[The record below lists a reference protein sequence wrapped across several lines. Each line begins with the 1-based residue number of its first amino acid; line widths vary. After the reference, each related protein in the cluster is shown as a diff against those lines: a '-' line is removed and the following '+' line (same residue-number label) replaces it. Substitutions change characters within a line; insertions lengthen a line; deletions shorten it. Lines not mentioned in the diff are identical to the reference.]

1 VIADLKDIHKS
12 VQLNLFPKLADQ
24 LCRMVLYAMPARQHE
39 IIVIVVSDIK
49 FCLTGV
55 TARNFIEINIFFS

>member
-1 VIADLKDIHKS
+1 
-12 VQLNLFPKLADQ
+12 
-24 LCRMVLYAMPARQHE
+24 MVLHAMPARQHE
-39 IIVIVVSDIK
+39 AVVVVAGDTK